1 MHYGARP
8 NARRDAPGR
17 CAFRRPSNQKPAVC
31 CELAGWPRWQAE
43 VKTMGNKSHGGSC
56 LPKLV
61 GAAVIADSIGW
72 SRKHVY
78 ELAQKGQIPH
88 FRIEG
93 SVRFDPIKVKAW
105 LDDHEIAA

>member
-1 MHYGARP
+1 M
-8 NARRDAPGR
+8 D
-17 CAFRRPSNQKPAVC
+17 
-31 CELAGWPRWQAE
+31 
-43 VKTMGNKSHGGSC
+43 NKSIAPC

-88 FRIEG
+88 YRFAG
-93 SVRFDPIKVKAW
+93 SVRFDLNKIRSW